1 MKYDRKFSIRRNSEW
16 DNIEKFYERVAKFM
30 TSEYGCKKED
40 AVLSVKDALRFNHAV
55 CTGKKN
61 NVLVESSLYH
71 DTVYVGCIV

>member
-30 TSEYGCKKED
+30 TTQYGCKKDD
-40 AVLSVKDALRFNHAV
+40 AILSVQNALRHNYAV

-61 NVLVESSLYH
+61 NVLVESSLH
-71 DTVYVGCIV
+71 RDTIYVGCIV